1 MKNQVTIIGGGL
13 AGWASA
19 SVFAENGYHVNI
31 YDKQR
36 QNFGSQQI
44 SPNGW
49 LALANLIDIKKI
61 KPYFEPFNNIQIK
74 YMDNN
79 QKLELLSNFNIENKT
94 TNYGSIERESI
105 VQLLKE
111 NALKNKSITT
121 HNSYIEHIVSN
132 NETNEIIDD
141 NGNIFVA
148 KSIIGA
154 DSINGVSRKFVI
166 GSDIKSKQK
175 KIFRAFSFKTSS
187 YQLARNSLQLIITSI
202 GHFVIYP
209 TIIDKKNATNYIFVP
224 ADDKSIPPIIHD
236 KILSYLIPDDINW
249 DTTFATNTNEENNV
263 IHRNG
268 VFLVGDASVTMP
280 PHIAQAG
287 NQTLEDTAFIKKCL
301 QENNNFKQMI
311 NMFIKHRYIKK
322 NIISKKSRSIGKILS
337 AQKLIGHFRNLS
349 LKAYGNEVLET
360 VLNPIWAS
368 DINE

>member
-1 MKNQVTIIGGGL
+1 
-13 AGWASA
+13 
-19 SVFAENGYHVNI
+19 
-31 YDKQR
+31 
-36 QNFGSQQI
+36 
-44 SPNGW
+44 
-49 LALANLIDIKKI
+49 
-61 KPYFEPFNNIQIK
+61 
-74 YMDNN
+74 
-79 QKLELLSNFNIENKT
+79 
-94 TNYGSIERESI
+94 

-121 HNSYIEHIVSN
+121 HNSFIEHIVSN

-141 NGNIFVA
+141 NGNIFLA

>member
-1 MKNQVTIIGGGL
+1 LDQILNQ
-13 AGWASA
+13 
-19 SVFAENGYHVNI
+19 
-31 YDKQR
+31 
-36 QNFGSQQI
+36 
-44 SPNGW
+44 
-49 LALANLIDIKKI
+49 
-61 KPYFEPFNNIQIK
+61 
-74 YMDNN
+74 
-79 QKLELLSNFNIENKT
+79 NK
-94 TNYGSIERESI
+94 
-105 VQLLKE
+105 
-111 NALKNKSITT
+111 
-121 HNSYIEHIVSN
+121 
-132 NETNEIIDD
+132 
-141 NGNIFVA
+141 
-148 KSIIGA
+148 
-154 DSINGVSRKFVI
+154 
-166 GSDIKSKQK
+166 K

-268 VFLVGDASVTMP
+268 VFLVGDASITMP

-337 AQKLIGHFRNLS
+337 AQKLKGHFRNLS